1 MDGANAQQAPH
12 NVAVLV
18 LPECG
23 AIPGSRD
30 GVQLEQP
37 DTYAGGGMGGRTT
50 GPENVLQGLQAG
62 RKLSGAG
69 LPGVPGGL
77 NDLKG
82 VFTVKKCLRKIGR
95 AARLILVFLS
105 GVMSGLLLVYGMETW
120 AQRDGLPGGEALIL
134 PLIIL
139 LIYLGWQLGAMWREV
154 QERFR

>member
-1 MDGANAQQAPH
+1 MGQTHNRPPH

-62 RKLSGAG
+62 GKLPGAG
-69 LPGVPGGL
+69 LPGVPRGL

-82 VFTVKKCLRKIGR
+82 VFTVKRCWRKIGWT
-95 AARLILVFLS
+95 ARLVLVFLS

-139 LIYLGWQLGAMWREV
+139 LIYLGWQLGAMWREARE
-154 QERFR
+154 QFQ

>member
-1 MDGANAQQAPH
+1 MDGAKAQQAPH

-18 LPECG
+18 LSECG
-23 AIPGSRD
+23 AVPGGGD

-37 DTYAGGGMGGRTT
+37 DTHAGGGMGGRTA
-50 GPENVLQGLQAG
+50 GPENVLQRLQVG
-62 RKLSGAG
+62 RKLPGAG

-77 NDLKG
+77 NNLKG
-82 VFTVKKCLRKIGR
+82 AFMMKRCWRKIR
-95 AARLILVFLS
+95 QTVRLILVFLG

-154 QERFR
+154 REQLR

>member
-82 VFTVKKCLRKIGR
+82 VFTVKRCWRKIR
-95 AARLILVFLS
+95 QTVRLVLVFLS

-120 AQRDGLPGGEALIL
+120 AQRDGLPGGEVLIL

-139 LIYLGWQLGAMWREV
+139 L
-154 QERFR
+154 